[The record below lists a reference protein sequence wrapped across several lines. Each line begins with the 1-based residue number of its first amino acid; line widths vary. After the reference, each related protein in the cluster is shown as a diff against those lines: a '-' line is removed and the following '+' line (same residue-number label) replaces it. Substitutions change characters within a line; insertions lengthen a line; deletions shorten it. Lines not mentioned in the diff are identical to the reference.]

1 MHANRNRI
9 VLMAELLDI
18 SISAADAL
26 LASCPSS
33 VSLRAFS
40 RGLADGTFRHPVANH
55 LVRARLKAMFVLQTL
70 MSEECLSAQKERIDA
85 RSLEQYLVELLDG
98 RVRETFV
105 AVFLDGQYQLIA
117 SEILFMGSIDSA
129 CVYNRVVMM
138 SALSHHASSIIVAH
152 NHPSGSRVPSQDD
165 IDMTRRLA
173 RCLNI
178 VDIELVDHVIVAAG
192 RCESLRNLGFV

>member
-40 RGLADGTFRHPVANH
+40 RGLADGAFRHPVANH

-98 RVRETFV
+98 RVRETLV
-105 AVFLDGQYQLIA
+105 AVFLDGKYQLIA

>member
-26 LASCPSS
+26 LASCLSS
-33 VSLRAFS
+33 VSLCAFS
-40 RGLADGTFRHPVANH
+40 RGLADGAFRHPVANH

-85 RSLEQYLVELLDG
+85 RSLEQHLVELLDG

-129 CVYNRVVMM
+129 CVYHRVVMM
-138 SALSHHASSIIVAH
+138 SALSHHTSSIIVAH
-152 NHPSGSRVPSQDD
+152 NHPSGSRVPSQAD

>member
-1 MHANRNRI
+1 MHCWL
-9 VLMAELLDI
+9 VVHPPFHY
-18 SISAADAL
+18 AL
-26 LASCPSS
+26 FREGWLTAHS
-33 VSLRAFS
+33 VIRWLITLF
-40 RGLADGTFRHPVANH
+40 
-55 LVRARLKAMFVLQTL
+55 ARLKAMFVLQTL

>member
-33 VSLRAFS
+33 VSLCAFS
-40 RGLADGTFRHPVANH
+40 RGLADGAFRHPVANH

-85 RSLEQYLVELLDG
+85 RSLEQHLVELLDG

-129 CVYNRVVMM
+129 CVYHRVVMM
-138 SALSHHASSIIVAH
+138 SALSHHTSSIIVAH
-152 NHPSGSRVPSQDD
+152 NHPSGSRVPGQAD
-165 IDMTRRLA
+165 IDLTRRLA

>member
-1 MHANRNRI
+1 MHCWL
-9 VLMAELLDI
+9 VVHPPFHY
-18 SISAADAL
+18 AL
-26 LASCPSS
+26 FREGWLTAHS
-33 VSLRAFS
+33 VIRWLITLF
-40 RGLADGTFRHPVANH
+40 
-55 LVRARLKAMFVLQTL
+55 ARLKAMFVLQTL

-129 CVYNRVVMM
+129 CVYHRVVMT
-138 SALSHHASSIIVAH
+138 SALSHHTSSIIVAH
-152 NHPSGSRVPSQDD
+152 NHPSGSRVPSQAD

>member
-33 VSLRAFS
+33 VSLCAFS
-40 RGLADGTFRHPVANH
+40 RGLADGAFRHPVANH

-85 RSLEQYLVELLDG
+85 RSLEQHLVELLDG

-129 CVYNRVVMM
+129 CVYHRVVMM
-138 SALSHHASSIIVAH
+138 SALSHHTLSIIVAH
-152 NHPSGSRVPSQDD
+152 NHPSGSRVPRS
-165 IDMTRRLA
+165 
-173 RCLNI
+173 
-178 VDIELVDHVIVAAG
+178 G
-192 RCESLRNLGFV
+192 RYRSDPEASTVFEYR

>member
-33 VSLRAFS
+33 VSLCAFS
-40 RGLADGTFRHPVANH
+40 RGLADGAFRHPVANH

>member
-9 VLMAELLDI
+9 VLMAKLLDI

-33 VSLRAFS
+33 VSLCAFL
-40 RGLADGTFRHPVANH
+40 RGLADGAFRHPVANH

-85 RSLEQYLVELLDG
+85 RSLEQHLVELLDG

-129 CVYNRVVMM
+129 CVYHRVVMM
-138 SALSHHASSIIVAH
+138 SALSHHTSSIIVAH
-152 NHPSGSRVPSQDD
+152 NHPSGSRVPGQAD
-165 IDMTRRLA
+165 IDLTRRRA